1 MPSLYVSYS
10 SDAWSACFHTFSPYP
25 EYTQLM
31 LLQDPLKVTNMS
43 HQLSVFGNKYWL
55 KGSLLQLNGLQK
67 VTNLQTQN
75 IRNKK
80 A

>member
-1 MPSLYVSYS
+1 
-10 SDAWSACFHTFSPYP
+10 
-25 EYTQLM
+25 M

-80 A
+80 AWETAVANKKILTDGANTLLFSLQDYT